1 MRVVELGPV
10 QERLPSVEW
19 QGIVRRTGHL
29 NARMEELLSDGLF
42 VEHGLDAA
50 QGTGWVHIR
59 FPRLESREAARRLWE
74 RYGIRSLT
82 EQGDV
87 VAFLVTG
94 RASFEDM
101 DYVQG
106 AVVELFLESLPEE
119 V

>member
-10 QERLPSVEW
+10 ERELPPVEW

-29 NARMEELLSDGLF
+29 NARMEELLPDGLS
-42 VEHGLDAA
+42 VAHGLDPA
-50 QGTGWVHIR
+50 QGTGWVHIH
-59 FPRLESREAARRLWE
+59 FPRLESREATRRLRE
-74 RYGIRSLT
+74 EYGIHSLPG
-82 EQGDV
+82 QGDV

-106 AVVELFLESLPEE
+106 AVVELFLESLREE
-119 V
+119 A

>member
-1 MRVVELGPV
+1 MRIVELGPI
-10 QERLPSVEW
+10 EGLLPDVDW

-29 NARMEELLSDGLF
+29 NARMEELLADGLF
-42 VEHGLDAA
+42 VAHGLDAA

-59 FPRLESREAARRLWE
+59 FPRLESGQAARRLRE
-74 RYGIRSLT
+74 EYGIRSLPVV
-82 EQGDV
+82 EDV

-106 AVVELFLESLPEE
+106 AVVELFLDSLKEAP
-119 V
+119 